1 MQTGTVTS
9 GRHRRLRLYCDG
21 SVATDAGLALA
32 ASAEEGVGG
41 LGGHPSPWAVP
52 ADDRVRGIVTFVGLV
67 EALMKALVTGAT
79 GFVGPRLLR
88 LLDDPVVVSRDPER
102 ARATLGHLAGRIVRW
117 NPSEGPPPP
126 EAFEGVEVVYHL
138 AGESVSAGRWTAA
151 QKARIR
157 DSRVIGTRHLVEGI
171 ARAERKPS
179 VLVSASAV
187 GYYGDRGD
195 EELTEAAAPADDFL
209 GRVCVEWEREA
220 LAAAGAGVRVVTART
235 GIVLGAGGGALG
247 KMLTPFRLGAGGPL
261 GNGRQWMPWIHVADL
276 ARLYVH
282 AAEHRDPEIT
292 GPMNAVAPHPVRN
305 AEFTKALGR
314 AVHRPAFMPAPYL
327 GLRLVFGEFAQ
338 VLFASQRVI
347 PKVALETGF
356 VFQYPE
362 IADALRAILTP
373 AA

>member
-1 MQTGTVTS
+1 MRT
-9 GRHRRLRLYCDG
+9 
-21 SVATDAGLALA
+21 
-32 ASAEEGVGG
+32 
-41 LGGHPSPWAVP
+41 
-52 ADDRVRGIVTFVGLV
+52 
-67 EALMKALVTGAT
+67 LVTGAT

-88 LLDDPVVVSRDPER
+88 LLESPVVLSRDPDR
-102 ARATLGHLAGRIVRW
+102 ARRTVGALASRIIRW
-117 NPSEGPPPP
+117 DPLAGPPPAD
-126 EAFEGVEVVYHL
+126 AFTDVDAVLHL
-138 AGESVSAGRWTAA
+138 AGESVAEGRWTTA

-157 DSRVIGTRHLVEGI
+157 DSRVIGTRHLVQGI
-171 ARAERKPS
+171 ARAERKPA

-195 EELTEAAAPADDFL
+195 EELTESAAPAHDFL
-209 GRVCVEWEREA
+209 ADVCVEWEREA
-220 LAAAGAGVRVVTART
+220 LAAEGSGVRVVTART

-247 KMLTPFRLGAGGPL
+247 KMLTPFKLGAGGPL

-282 AAEHRDPEIT
+282 AADTAAIR
-292 GPMNAVAPHPVRN
+292 GPMNATAPHPVRN

-314 AVHRPAFMPAPYL
+314 QLHRPAFMPAPYI
-327 GLRLVFGEFAQ
+327 GLRIVFGEFAQ

-347 PKVALETGF
+347 PKVALDTGF

-362 IADALRAILTP
+362 LAAALREILAP